1 MCDILYRMDEVLQS
15 ALRSSGWSHGLRR
28 GSLRT
33 FRAGIEFEVGP
44 LAGDEDR
51 LELRYSYKTERTFAE
66 GEVPLPDKTDKSAI
80 EDTMTGVYQRVHEK
94 PDPSRV
100 FGSGK
105 RSTAAP
111 VANAAPYVPPPPDP
125 TQGALDF

>member
-33 FRAGIEFEVGP
+33 FRSGIEFEVGP
-44 LAGDEDR
+44 LAGDEGR
-51 LELRYSYKTERTFAE
+51 LELRYSYKTAHTFAE
-66 GEVPLPDKTDKSAI
+66 GEVPLPDHADKSAI

-94 PDPSRV
+94 PDPSKV
-100 FGSGK
+100 FGGGK
-105 RSTAAP
+105 RR
-111 VANAAPYVPPPPDP
+111 ANPSAEAPYVPPPPDP